1 VQAVLKRALEYP
13 EIVGQARHA
22 FRFVGFGDKLSS
34 RHCVFIW
41 RNPRGGTRDM
51 ALLARRSFTKC
62 LECFPEL
69 SDLEFRN
76 SLPKREFEVS
86 KLKRDMVT

>member
-51 ALLARRSFTKC
+51 ALL
-62 LECFPEL
+62 